1 MSSPNQK
8 KALPN
13 MFLAGNSVLICS
25 KLIPEIK
32 MLFSCAY
39 DGVEEKKVLLNII

>member
-32 MLFSCAY
+32 MLFL
-39 DGVEEKKVLLNII
+39 VPMMVLRKKKNPS